1 MCDIW
6 IALSYEILIKNR
18 KNKSYKIIPVL
29 EDNTLMSKEAYY
41 AKLDRSIQ
49 EAKEGKT
56 YVKLPNESLSEFLRR
71 TE

>member
-1 MCDIW
+1 MLVVS
-6 IALSYEILIKNR
+6 ASEF
-18 KNKSYKIIPVL
+18 
-29 EDNTLMSKEAYY
+29 LMSKEACY

-71 TE
+71 TELMYRHACRRVRRR